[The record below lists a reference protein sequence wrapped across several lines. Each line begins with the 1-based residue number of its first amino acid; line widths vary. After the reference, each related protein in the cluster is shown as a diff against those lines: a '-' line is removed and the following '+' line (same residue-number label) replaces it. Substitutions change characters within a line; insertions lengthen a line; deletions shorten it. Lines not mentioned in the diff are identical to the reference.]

1 MSTAQEIIQRFGGA
15 SALARL
21 LGKTPSAVQYWAKVG
36 TIPARWQP
44 NLLALA
50 RIQGIELS
58 PRDFMPTDL
67 GSDPEPA
74 RYGEVA
80 LPREAEWQ
88 GVLTIGG
95 FELPVSFR
103 LTAVR

>member
-1 MSTAQEIIQRFGGA
+1 MSTAQAIIQRFGGA

-21 LGKTPSAVQYWAKVG
+21 LGKTPGAIQYWARVG
-36 TIPARWQP
+36 TIPARWQVA
-44 NLLALA
+44 LLALA
-50 RIQGIELS
+50 REQGIDLTPS
-58 PRDFMPTDL
+58 DFI
-67 GSDPEPA
+67 PEPSNLNGQSE
-74 RYGEVA
+74 YGGEIG